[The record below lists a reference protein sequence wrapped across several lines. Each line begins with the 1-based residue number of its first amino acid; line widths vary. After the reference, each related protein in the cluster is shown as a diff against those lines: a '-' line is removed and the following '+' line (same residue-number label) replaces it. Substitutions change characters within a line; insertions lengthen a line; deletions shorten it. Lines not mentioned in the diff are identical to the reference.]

1 MRILHISSENTAG
14 VPLTLVRVEREK
26 GYYSRLMTYFK
37 SPHSHGDDLVLNL
50 PLSNT
55 RNLLKIKKIFRLGTY
70 EEGKITKELP
80 IWRPNKLEKA
90 FYDIRDRIWE
100 NKIGKYI
107 DFIHSFDIYILEGGL
122 GFLRSGKI
130 IKGLKRKG
138 KKIGI
143 IYMGSDLRIRG
154 AIKEIE
160 DLADEIFTVELDH
173 TFFHKNVD
181 YIFFPFEVYKFKMK
195 ELKKGRDITI
205 CQAPTNRF
213 LKGTKYLIEA
223 YNSLREKYP
232 IMLDIMENLSHKE
245 VLKRKYY
252 KCDILVDQLTDLGGF
267 GYGINSLEA
276 LSMGIPC
283 VTYLNPSYESFIP
296 DHPFINANPGNLRDK
311 LEEIIVNEDIRRE
324 KGVYGRE
331 WVQKYHDARNVD
343 DKILSKLVGHK
354 V

>member
-14 VPLTLVRVEREK
+14 VPLTLVRVEKEK
-26 GYYSRLMTYFK
+26 GFYSRLMTYFK

-50 PLSNT
+50 PFSNT

-70 EEGKITKELP
+70 EKGKIIKELP
-80 IWRPNKLEKA
+80 VWHPNKLERV
-90 FYDIRDRIWE
+90 FYDVRDKIWE

-107 DFIHSFDIYILEGGL
+107 DFIYSFDIYILEGGL
-122 GFLRSGKI
+122 GLLRSGKI
-130 IKGLKRKG
+130 IKDLKRKG

-154 AIKEIE
+154 AIEEIE
-160 DLADEIFTVELDH
+160 DLADKIFTVELDH
-173 TFFHKNVD
+173 TLFHKCAE

-195 ELKKGRDITI
+195 EFKKGRDITI
-205 CQAPTNRF
+205 CQAPTNRY
-213 LKGTKYLIEA
+213 LKGTKYLIKA

-232 IMLDIMENLSHKE
+232 IMLDIMENLPHKE
-245 VLKRKYY
+245 VLKRKFYE
-252 KCDILVDQLTDLGGF
+252 CDILVDQLTDLGGF

-283 VTYLNPSYESFIP
+283 ITYLNPSYESFIP
-296 DHPFINANPGNLRDK
+296 DHPFINANPGDLRDK
-311 LEEIIVNEDIRRE
+311 LEDLIVNEDIRRV
-324 KGVYGRE
+324 KGIYGRE

-343 DKILSKLVGHK
+343 DKILNKLIGHK